1 MQNIRQE
8 RLSLNTCIKTLI
20 ISILLYL
27 RMSAYAY
34 ALVKTSLRNECSEN
48 KSEKGIC

>member
-8 RLSLNTCIKTLI
+8 RLSLNIKMLI

-48 KSEKGIC
+48 KSEIGIC